1 MDSDVDPSDLLLL
14 DDDELLLLGENS
26 TLFDLE
32 NAIDLLNMHNENS
45 TIVIDPSNATV
56 ITPNDTT
63 LLEHYFESS
72 TLPPHLDQ
80 CSVATRT
87 FQDEID
93 WRGHFD
99 EVPFVNTRAIRIA
112 HFGPQRFGRP
122 SNIELLWRSTYHS
135 DRKDYIMGIAA
146 TCITLLVLFCIWLVV
161 LLVLKY
167 LGPQRV
173 TFLSGRFPPLP
184 ENHTVEMEKQDDTQ
198 EDNVE
203 NESYKDATNN
213 VLCDGSSSGENL
225 HAKKSDEGESVET
238 FFKSTVQQSVAPNNC
253 EDLVNNDKV
262 TREVKTNDEG
272 IHVEQIDTDKKDKAA
287 SSSEVEV
294 LSPTSRNKSEEF
306 ETTVADR
313 DVTDISCMKDEVLD
327 SRNRQTHDIVSSF
340 VQRIQNPFALFDPF
354 LLQNCN
360 ALWTDEQQLKQREQ
374 EQRQRSD
381 LALDSGTFIKEPQ
394 TIGDVTNDDN
404 TSNGLI
410 PKRATQIWRDIH
422 NIFSVRIPPDSE
434 DDSSDRSSFRELP
447 QHRLSSSLRSRDM
460 SSHRND
466 GRDLSIPDESSN
478 EFFRKEES
486 IVDRDNIL
494 NDSFTTPKEEEYPND
509 NVVNVE
515 KTETSD
521 RRKPST
527 TRLSSIFFS
536 AKEEPSHESSLNQQ
550 DTMEDDAIVHTRED
564 HFVQSWSAAHVRQ
577 RRQLRI
583 SQAAVVLSGV
593 GIIITSI
600 LMAFSG
606 VNGLLKTMNESIKL
620 LDHDDGLA
628 SQGIVMIDDVIRVV
642 GKTENHTGNA
652 MDNSA
657 IYQLLV
663 DTEGEICG
671 GVAVEQ
677 VCRIWADQSGVVSAQ
692 RCLNEWGRTNELL
705 RLAFRE
711 SFRIANDG
719 LQAMLLNL
727 EGVRNDLLSMSQ
739 YIYGVEKSIKNFQ
752 WAFGVARALNLILA
766 LLCVLILLGV
776 FCHKWSRLTRCLQSW
791 ITIPLFCTLVLL
803 SFIFSLVCILLST
816 TLADFCING
825 PDSRVLSIADLLKE
839 DITDII
845 HDFAIYYVK
854 QCPLEFLPE
863 SYTFYMRLA
872 WTFVSGLFRFAE
884 LLVLAEDPVTEYCRL
899 GDQDTILQVSALF
912 QEFACDLSALLADTI
927 VFFQCQNWFPLYEQG
942 VYNAMCY
949 SGTSSIVWIAITQV
963 MTVVF
968 AAVMLTFRV
977 GFAKLPEAGD
987 ETTQSNGGG
996 SSAEMDSKIDDSI

>member
-14 DDDELLLLGENS
+14 NDELLLLLGENS

-32 NAIDLLNMHNENS
+32 NALDLLNMHNENS
-45 TIVIDPSNATV
+45 TIVIDLSNVTV
-56 ITPNDTT
+56 TPNDTT
-63 LLEHYFESS
+63 LLEYYFESS
-72 TLPPHLDQ
+72 TLPPYLDE
-80 CSVATRT
+80 CPVATQT

-146 TCITLLVLFCIWLVV
+146 TCITLLVLFCIWLIV

-167 LGPQRV
+167 LGPGRV
-173 TFLSGRFPPLP
+173 TFWSGRFPPLP
-184 ENHTVEMEKQDDTQ
+184 ENRTVEMEKQDDTQ
-198 EDNVE
+198 EDNVD
-203 NESYKDATNN
+203 K
-213 VLCDGSSSGENL
+213 GSSTDDNL
-225 HAKKSDEGESVET
+225 HAKSDEGESET
-238 FFKSTVQQSVAPNNC
+238 FKSTIQQSVASNNC
-253 EDLVNNDKV
+253 EDLLDD
-262 TREVKTNDEG
+262 EVKRKVRTDEEG
-272 IHVEQIDTDKKDKAA
+272 ILVERIDTDTKDRAP
-287 SSSEVEV
+287 SSSLSEVV
-294 LSPTSRNKSEEF
+294 DLSPASRNKSEEF

-313 DVTDISCMKDEVLD
+313 DVIDISGMKDEALD
-327 SRNRQTHDIVSSF
+327 SRNLHRQDIVSSF

-354 LLQNCN
+354 LLQHCN
-360 ALWTDEQQLKQREQ
+360 SLWTEEQQLKQREQ
-374 EQRQRSD
+374 EQRQQSD
-381 LALDSGTFIKEPQ
+381 LAFDSGTFIQEPQ
-394 TIGDVTNDDN
+394 RIGDVKNDDN
-404 TSNGLI
+404 TSNSFI
-410 PKRATQIWRDIH
+410 PKRAGQIWRDIH
-422 NIFSVRIPPDSE
+422 NMFSVRIPPDSE
-434 DDSSDRSSFRELP
+434 DDSSNHSSYREP
-447 QHRLSSSLRSRDM
+447 SQHRLSSSLRSMEM
-460 SSHRND
+460 SSHRDD
-466 GRDLSIPDESSN
+466 GRELSIPDESSTD
-478 EFFRKEES
+478 FFRKEES
-486 IVDRDNIL
+486 IVNRDIVN
-494 NDSFTTPKEEEYPND
+494 NSFTTPKEEEYPND
-509 NVVNVE
+509 NIVNVE

-536 AKEEPSHESSLNQQ
+536 AKDEPSHEMSLSKK
-550 DTMEDDAIVHTRED
+550 DTMEDDAIVPVDED
-564 HFVQSWSAAHVRQ
+564 HFVQSCAIAHGRQ
-577 RRQLRI
+577 RRQLRF
-583 SQAAVVLSGV
+583 SQAVVVLSGV

-620 LDHDDGLA
+620 LDHVDGLA

-652 MDNSA
+652 LDNSA

-663 DTEGEICG
+663 ETEGEICG

-766 LLCVLILLGV
+766 LLCVLILLGI

-803 SFIFSLVCILLST
+803 SFVFSLVCILLST

-854 QCPLEFLPE
+854 QCPLELLPE

-872 WTFVSGLFRFAE
+872 WTFVSGLVRFAE
-884 LLVLAEDPVTEYCRL
+884 LLVLAQDPVTEYCRL
-899 GDQDTILQVSALF
+899 GDQDAILQVSALF
-912 QEFACDLSALLADTI
+912 QELACDLSVLLADTI

-996 SSAEMDSKIDDSI
+996 SSAEIDSKVDGSI